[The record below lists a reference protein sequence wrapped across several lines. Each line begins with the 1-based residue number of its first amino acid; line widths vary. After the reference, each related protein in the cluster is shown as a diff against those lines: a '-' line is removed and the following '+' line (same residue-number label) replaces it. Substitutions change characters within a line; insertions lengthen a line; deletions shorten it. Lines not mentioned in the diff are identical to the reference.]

1 MIENENVEILND
13 DRWEMELEKYLEQ
26 IEEENKSQD
35 NLGDYLSSLIAYYTF
50 IKLKTFFVK
59 GWIMDKKLLVILV
72 VIVG

>member
-1 MIENENVEILND
+1 
-13 DRWEMELEKYLEQ
+13 MELEKYLEQ